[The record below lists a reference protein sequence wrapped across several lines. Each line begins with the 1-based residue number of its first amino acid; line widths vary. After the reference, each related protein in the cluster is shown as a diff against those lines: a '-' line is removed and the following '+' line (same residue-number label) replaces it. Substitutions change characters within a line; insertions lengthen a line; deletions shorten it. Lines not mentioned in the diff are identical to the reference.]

1 MDSKTKIKEL
11 NLLNKI
17 LEESSQTISS
27 LKDLSKEVKLTKIIK
42 AM

>member
-11 NLLNKI
+11 NLLKKI
-17 LEESSQTISS
+17 LEESSQTLSS
-27 LKDLSKEVKLTKIIK
+27 LKDLSKEEKLAKIIK

>member
-27 LKDLSKEVKLTKIIK
+27 LEDLSKEAKLTQIIK

>member
-17 LEESSQTISS
+17 LEESSQTITS
-27 LKDLSKEVKLTKIIK
+27 LKDLSKEEKLTKIIK

>member
-17 LEESSQTISS
+17 LEESSQNISS
-27 LKDLSKEVKLTKIIK
+27 LKDLSKEAKLTQIIK

>member
-27 LKDLSKEVKLTKIIK
+27 LKDLSKEEKLTQIIK

>member
-17 LEESSQTISS
+17 LEESSQNISS
-27 LKDLSKEVKLTKIIK
+27 LKDLSKEEKLTQIIK

>member
-1 MDSKTKIKEL
+1 MDSQTKIKEL

-17 LEESSQTISS
+17 LEESSQNISS
-27 LKDLSKEVKLTKIIK
+27 LKDLSKEAKLTQIIK

>member
-17 LEESSQTISS
+17 LEESSQIISS
-27 LKDLSKEVKLTKIIK
+27 LKDLSKEAKLTKIIK

>member
-11 NLLNKI
+11 NLLDKT

-27 LKDLSKEVKLTKIIK
+27 LKDLSKDAKLTKIIK

>member
-1 MDSKTKIKEL
+1 MDPNEKIKEI

-17 LEESSQTISS
+17 LEESSQNISS
-27 LKDLSKEVKLTKIIK
+27 LKDLSEEDKLTKIIK

>member
-1 MDSKTKIKEL
+1 MDSKTKITEL

-27 LKDLSKEVKLTKIIK
+27 LKDLSKDAKLTKIIK

>member
-27 LKDLSKEVKLTKIIK
+27 LKDLSKEAKLTQTIK

>member
-1 MDSKTKIKEL
+1 MDSKAKIKEL

-17 LEESSQTISS
+17 LEESSQTITS
-27 LKDLSKEVKLTKIIK
+27 LKDLSKEEKLTKIIK

>member
-27 LKDLSKEVKLTKIIK
+27 LKDLSKEEKLTKIIK

>member
-1 MDSKTKIKEL
+1 MESKPKEIF
-11 NLLNKI
+11 LLNKI

-27 LKDLSKEVKLTKIIK
+27 LKDLSKDAKLTKIIK

>member
-1 MDSKTKIKEL
+1 MDSKTNIKEL

-17 LEESSQTISS
+17 LEESSQQITS
-27 LKDLSKEVKLTKIIK
+27 LKDLSEEDKLTEIIK

>member
-11 NLLNKI
+11 NLLYKI
-17 LEESSQTISS
+17 LDSQIISS
-27 LKDLSKEVKLTKIIK
+27 LKDLSKEAKLTKIIK